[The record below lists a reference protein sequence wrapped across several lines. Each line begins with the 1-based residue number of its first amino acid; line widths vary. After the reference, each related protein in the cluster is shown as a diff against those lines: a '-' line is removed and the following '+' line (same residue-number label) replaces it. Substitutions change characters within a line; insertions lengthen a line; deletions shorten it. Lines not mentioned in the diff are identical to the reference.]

1 MIRCLCHSLRPDIS
15 RSVRASVYSPS
26 PESTAH
32 EAEAHSTFL
41 ITSSVAGLTM
51 VTSFAHTMA
60 MRRAVSGVSPVR
72 PVSGER
78 ASERGAVG
86 SLMML
91 VVSDVAA
98 FVVRRMCV
106 SASTQNSKGMVGDAR
121 SEFSV

>member
-1 MIRCLCHSLRPDIS
+1 M
-15 RSVRASVYSPS
+15 YSPS

-51 VTSFAHTMA
+51 VTSLAHTMA
-60 MRRAVSGVSPVR
+60 MRRAVSGVWAEG
-72 PVSGER
+72 PVSGEER